1 MRFGKAVLESGFDND
16 YLVEKDKEYNNI
28 EECYELYKQATIMLA
43 MSWAITGENEA
54 VKATFDK
61 GISFLKGLDCE
72 AIKTVEYVHKDAKD
86 LFFQV
91 GVGELKKEQKICIE
105 KAESYDTLMIEVS
118 GDKLLEVIE
127 HGKAE

>member
-1 MRFGKAVLESGFDND
+1 M
-16 YLVEKDKEYNNI
+16 
-28 EECYELYKQATIMLA
+28 
-43 MSWAITGENEA
+43 
-54 VKATFDK
+54 
-61 GISFLKGLDCE
+61 
-72 AIKTVEYVHKDAKD
+72 KD